1 MHLINRFILNVG
13 ENTVKKTIVV
23 LTIMMLVNIPS
34 AISVTENGDQFV
46 DLPDYFN
53 WRDING
59 TDFTTPVKD
68 QSPAP
73 TCETYALVAALET
86 LMQYQTE
93 SLFKP
98 DLSEAH
104 LYFYAGG
111 TYEAGGVNVQDAA
124 NYLVEYGVP
133 DEGCFPDPHRP
144 YDYPFESLPGWKNRT
159 VKIQSWGWIENDEE
173 NIKNALIEYGPLIIC
188 IHIYEDFY
196 QYREGIYKH
205 TSGERVG
212 GHLVALVGYDNN
224 ERCWIVKNSWGSR
237 WGEDGWFKMA
247 YDQDI
252 FIPRCYGGTGI
263 LYIDGVYGNFMPD
276 VPKIQIEQPEIYHTY
291 IFGFEFPSLFRKLPG
306 LQNAAPRI
314 VGKHTVKINAT
325 NTNKVEFYLDGE
337 LQFIDEEPPYE
348 WELDTTSGL
357 HTVKTLAYNEKN
369 MSKDI
374 VDVFVLI

>member
-1 MHLINRFILNVG
+1 MR
-13 ENTVKKTIVV
+13 ENTVKKNIAV
-23 LTIMMLVNIPS
+23 LAIIILANIPS
-34 AISVTENGDQFV
+34 VISVTENVDQCG
-46 DLPDYFN
+46 DLPAYFN

-59 TDFTTPVKD
+59 VDFTTSIKD

-93 SLFKP
+93 TLFKP
-98 DLSEAH
+98 DLSETH

-124 NYLVEYGVP
+124 NYLIEYGVP

-144 YDYPFESLPGWKNRT
+144 YDYPFESLLGWENRT
-159 VKIQSWGWIENDEE
+159 VKIQTWNWVEQGEYD
-173 NIKNALIEYGPLIIC
+173 IKNALIEYGPLIIC

-212 GHLVALVGYDNN
+212 GHLVALVGYDDN
-224 ERCWIVKNSWGSR
+224 EQCWIVKNSWGSR
-237 WGEDGWFKMA
+237 WGENGWFKMA

-252 FIPRCYGGTGI
+252 FISGCYGGTGI
-263 LYIDGVYGNFMPD
+263 MYIDGIYGNFLPD
-276 VPKIQIEQPEIYHTY
+276 VPKIQIDKPSIYHSY
-291 IFGFEFPSLFRKLPG
+291 LFNFEFPVIFRKIHG
-306 LQNAAPRI
+306 IQDAAPRI
-314 VGKHTVKINAT
+314 IGKTLVQVTAT
-325 NTNKVEFYLDGE
+325 NTNRVDFYLDGE
-337 LQFIDEEPPYE
+337 LQFIDEESPYE
-348 WELDTTSGL
+348 WELDTASGL
-357 HTVKTLAYNEKN
+357 HTIETLAYNERN